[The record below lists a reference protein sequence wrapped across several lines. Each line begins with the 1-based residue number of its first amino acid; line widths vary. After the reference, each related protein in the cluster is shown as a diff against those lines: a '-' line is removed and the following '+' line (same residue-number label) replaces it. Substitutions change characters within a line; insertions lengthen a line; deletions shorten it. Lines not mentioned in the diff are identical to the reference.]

1 VGASF
6 GVDVVASAIVR
17 RNNKHRERTGA
28 MMRRFDYVALSHLLL
43 SFPTNCIAHA
53 TPTGLRGGLQ
63 GLCSRRGNGVG
74 VGVDGPLL
82 AWALGGRTTRLG
94 LGPALNAVH
103 AHPILMIRPVEVGE
117 DMIGEHVLLEG
128 DEDET
133 TPLPK
138 LRSRVT
144 GTRDLM
150 FSTKTA

>member
-1 VGASF
+1 
-6 GVDVVASAIVR
+6 
-17 RNNKHRERTGA
+17 
-28 MMRRFDYVALSHLLL
+28 
-43 SFPTNCIAHA
+43 
-53 TPTGLRGGLQ
+53 
-63 GLCSRRGNGVG
+63 VG